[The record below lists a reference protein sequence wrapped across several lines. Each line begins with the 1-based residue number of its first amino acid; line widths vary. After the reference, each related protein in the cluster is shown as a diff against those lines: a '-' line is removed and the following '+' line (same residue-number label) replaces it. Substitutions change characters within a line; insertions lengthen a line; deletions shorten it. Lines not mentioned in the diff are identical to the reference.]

1 MGIFNTLMGNASS
14 TDTNNLDSRV
24 KEFLLEDESVAYV
37 FSYVRDM
44 ILLTNYRIIFVDKQ
58 GVTGKK
64 IEFRSIPYKSINRF
78 SIETSGH
85 FDDDSELKLWLS
97 GNSEPI
103 IIELSKDKNIYEVE
117 KIIAKSICS

>member
-14 TDTNNLDSRV
+14 IDVNNLDPKV
-24 KEFLLEDESVAYV
+24 KEFLLEDENVAYA

-44 ILLTNYRIIFVDKQ
+44 ILFTNYRIIFVDKQ

-64 IEFRSIPYKSINRF
+64 VGLCSIPYKSINRF

-97 GNSEPI
+97 GNAEPI
-103 IIELSKDKNIYEVE
+103 IIEFSQGKNIYEVE
-117 KIIAKSICS
+117 KIIVKSMCC